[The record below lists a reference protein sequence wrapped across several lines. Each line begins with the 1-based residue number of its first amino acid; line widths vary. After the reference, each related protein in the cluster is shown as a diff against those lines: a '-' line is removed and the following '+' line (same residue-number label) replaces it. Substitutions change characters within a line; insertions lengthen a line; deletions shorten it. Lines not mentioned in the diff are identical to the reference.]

1 MEQTVKEETNVSF
14 IVMHNDVVLGE
25 SIPLIIDPG
34 FKEPPQIYDVN
45 FAVEFSFIVNDRNS
59 MDPVVSTPILSKNCR
74 DVFISN
80 K

>member
-1 MEQTVKEETNVSF
+1 MKEETGISF
-14 IVMHNDVVLGE
+14 VVMHNDVVLGE
-25 SIPLIIDPG
+25 STPLIIDPS

-59 MDPVVSTPILSKNCR
+59 IDPIVSTPILSKELFH
-74 DVFISN
+74 VASYLHTN